1 MSAGKSPNNA
11 FNLHKLR
18 MKGVFHDLTSFNTQN
33 LNFVQYPDHNIM
45 PHKVRGVIDPYLTF
59 SPETGRIY
67 GHMMDVEENIYG
79 IMKIVYRESF
89 IPKTRLQSN
98 IRLIREYY
106 TGDSSIHI
114 GTMK

>member
-11 FNLHKLR
+11 FNLHKVR
-18 MKGVFHDLTSFNTQN
+18 MRSVFDGLSSFHIQN

-45 PHKVRGVIDPYLTF
+45 PHKVRGAIDPYLKF
-59 SPETGRIY
+59 SSETGRIY
-67 GHMMDVEENIYG
+67 GHMMDVEEDIYG
-79 IMKIVYRESF
+79 IAILVHRETF
-89 IPKTRLQSN
+89 IPKTRLQNN

-106 TGDSSIHI
+106 TGDSSIPI